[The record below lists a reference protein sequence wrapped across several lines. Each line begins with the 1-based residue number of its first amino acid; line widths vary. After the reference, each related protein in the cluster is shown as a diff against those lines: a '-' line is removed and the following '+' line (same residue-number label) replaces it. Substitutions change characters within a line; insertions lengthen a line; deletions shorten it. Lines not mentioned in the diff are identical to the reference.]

1 MSNNCFKCN
10 AEIYDRV
17 GETHYFICDGTRYC
31 RDCWIDYYKDDCDLC
46 KVVFMGDLDRFRG
59 QTQYLI
65 SDGSES
71 EDEELTLEFET
82 LECRQCNSKGWKLD
96 SGAIQ
101 FGCDCF

>member
-71 EDEELTLEFET
+71 EDEELTL
-82 LECRQCNSKGWKLD
+82 D
-96 SGAIQ
+96 
-101 FGCDCF
+101 